1 MNTTMRDSALP
12 RPAGRAARLT
22 FVLAL
27 ALSFVTPFPLP
38 AQDQPAGVVTG
49 RVLNASTGSYLN
61 NARVAIAGT
70 DLATRTDENGEYR
83 LRRVPAG
90 TVRVEASF
98 VGLESQTL
106 AVTVAAGAEA
116 RGDFTIGV
124 ARAARTAGDV
134 VQLEAFTVEEREMSG
149 VAVALH
155 EQRHAPNLK
164 NVVSLD
170 EFGDMGEGNVGEF
183 LKYVPGLDIVYSPTN
198 PQYATIRG
206 MPASGTL
213 VMFDG
218 LEAASAAAG
227 DTRQFDL
234 ATAASGNVDRL
245 EVTKTPTPDLPANAV
260 GGSINVISKSGFSR
274 QRPLLR
280 YEAFATLT
288 ALGGFEDFGRRLR
301 DGAGSRGFGQGS
313 ALRPGTNLS
322 YLLPLNKTLALN
334 FAATYSDR
342 NDDREFH
349 TPTWDKVALRQTQN
363 QMNNL
368 VGGGGMQMLSGGV
381 DWKVRPTD
389 LVRLTLSRSYRPG
402 YTRQYVFRTTAGAGA
417 TGDANFFQGAATGVG
432 TAVQAPAFYNYS
444 RDLNRLAAS
453 YRHDGARWK
462 IDASASFSTGAY
474 VRNDINEGF
483 FGGLSATLA
492 NLVVRNEGLG
502 GVSSRQVPRVTA
514 TDRAGAPVD
523 VFNGGLLSVA
533 SASSTQQYIE
543 SEAFNAGLNVAR
555 DVRWGVPVTLKA
567 GVLLNRQE
575 RDRTGNSS
583 SWTFNPPGGTA
594 GRLAANFDLLDRD
607 NSERWYFTDVTG
619 ARVRPQ
625 WLSPARLFALYQS
638 NPSWFTLNEAAEH
651 TNRVNNTTRLTETIT
666 AGYLR
671 VDGRFLANRLW
682 IATGVRYERTDDEG
696 AGPLNDIWGVYV
708 RRPDGSLARDSAG
721 RLIPVT
727 TNAAERA
734 RLQYR
739 LLGSSRKTDYDGY
752 YPSFNSSF
760 DVTPNLVARAAYA
773 RTIGRPN
780 LNLIIPNTTIADPDA
795 AETSRTIT
803 VSNGNLAPWS
813 ADNYDLT
820 LEAYYVKGAV
830 ASVSLFRK
838 DIRNFHAST
847 RADATPQL
855 LEEFGL
861 PDEFLDYDIVTQRN
875 AGSASLSGFELG
887 YRQSLTFLP
896 AWGRG
901 IQIFGNLTCLD
912 LSGADA
918 DDFTEF
924 SPRNLNW
931 GVSYARPRFLAKF
944 NVAQTKWVR
953 RSSVNPG
960 ATVLPD
966 SYQYRAPQTRLGV
979 SAEYRFSKRVTVYAS
994 VKNLLGTPV
1003 RNQIYSPGLP
1013 GFARPSNYQYVPAEY
1028 TFGVKGEF

>member
-1 MNTTMRDSALP
+1 MNTRSPPFPRPPRVLAAALLVLALWFIVPLPLPAQP
-12 RPAGRAARLT
+12 RPAGEIA
-22 FVLAL
+22 
-27 ALSFVTPFPLP
+27 
-38 AQDQPAGVVTG
+38 G

-61 NARVAIAGT
+61 NARVAVVGS
-70 DLATRTDENGEYR
+70 DLATRTDENGDYR
-83 LRRVPAG
+83 LRDVPAG
-90 TVRVEASF
+90 TVQVAASF
-98 VGLESQTL
+98 VGLETQTI
-106 AVTVAAGAEA
+106 AVTVAAGAA
-116 RGDFTIGV
+116 VRGDFAIGV
-124 ARAARTAGDV
+124 GRAARTAGEV
-134 VQLEAFTVEEREMSG
+134 VQLEAFTVEERELSG

-274 QRPLLR
+274 QQPLFR
-280 YEAFATLT
+280 YEVFGTLT

-301 DGAGSRGFGQGS
+301 DRAGSRGFGTGS

-322 YLLPLNKTLALN
+322 YLLPLNKVVALN

-363 QMNNL
+363 QMNSL

-381 DWKVRPTD
+381 DWKVRPSD

-444 RDLNRLAAS
+444 RDLNRIAAS

-462 IDASASFSTGAY
+462 LDASASYSTGAY
-474 VRNDINEGF
+474 VRNDVNEGF
-483 FGGLSATLA
+483 FGGLSASLA

-502 GVSSRQVPRVTA
+502 GVGSRQVPQVTA
-514 TDRAGAPVD
+514 VDRQGAPVD
-523 VFNGGLLSVA
+523 VFNGARLSVTA
-533 SASSTQQYIE
+533 ASSTQQFVE
-543 SEAFNAGLNVAR
+543 SEAFNAGINAAR
-555 DVRWGVPVTLKA
+555 DFHWGVPVTLKS
-567 GVLLNRQE
+567 GLLLNRQS

-594 GRLAANFDLLDRD
+594 GRLAANFDLIERA
-607 NSERWYFTDVTG
+607 NSDRWYFTDVRG
-619 ARVRPQ
+619 ARVQPQ

-638 NPSWFTLNEAAEH
+638 NPSWFALNEAADH
-651 TNRVNNTTRLTETIT
+651 TSRVNNTTRLTETIT

-671 VDGRFLANRLW
+671 ADGRFFANRLW
-682 IATGVRYERTDDEG
+682 IVTGIRYERTDDEG
-696 AGPLNDIWGVYV
+696 SGPLNDVWAVYV
-708 RRPDGSLARDSAG
+708 RRPDGSLARDNAG

-739 LLGSSRKTDYDGY
+739 MLGSSRKTDYDGF
-752 YPSFNSSF
+752 YPSFNSSYN
-760 DVTPNLVARAAYA
+760 VTGNIVARAAYA

-780 LNLIIPNTTIADPDA
+780 LNLIIPSTTIADPDSA
-795 AETSRTIT
+795 DASRTIT
-803 VSNGNLAPWS
+803 VSNGNLAPWT

-838 DIRNFHAST
+838 DIRNFHAAS

-875 AGSASLSGFELG
+875 AGSASLSGVELG

-901 IQIFGNLTCLD
+901 LQLFGNLTGIA
-912 LSGADA
+912 LSGANAA
-918 DDFTEF
+918 DFSEF

-931 GVSYARPRFLAKF
+931 GITYARPRFLVKF

-953 RSSVNPG
+953 RSSVNASASVP
-960 ATVLPD
+960 AD
-966 SYQYRAPQTRLGV
+966 SYQYRAPQTRLGL
-979 SAEYRFSKRVTVYAS
+979 SAEYRFTKSVTVYAS
-994 VKNLLGTPV
+994 VKNLRGTPV
-1003 RNQIYSPGLP
+1003 RNQIYSPGLVDY
-1013 GFARPSNYQYVPAEY
+1013 ARPSNYQYVPAEY
-1028 TFGVKGEF
+1028 TIGVKGEF